1 MHEEL
6 KTLALNA
13 VDAFLTKWNYV
24 KFPLCAFVQNLGG
37 MCHIGINRIDAYTLE
52 RPTVCW
58 GARWPTNILQLRGH
72 TRTFGV
78 CTRAVYRWHFP
89 TLRESMYQFKLV
101 EMFFSPPSGSYYI
114 DQWLWVVFKMFFL
127 SGHWEAFC
135 PMDILLPLSQPSP
148 LRNAGCWKLTTW
160 SHQILWN
167 LELNLHGECLWHVL
181 RALEVHDFKINW
193 KLLAPARC
201 KQFQASAWL

>member
-1 MHEEL
+1 MCLRAKSGRHVPHRYKPYRCL
-6 KTLALNA
+6 HLRASNRVLGSKVTNKHLATA
-13 VDAFLTKWNYV
+13 
-24 KFPLCAFVQNLGG
+24 GS
-37 MCHIGINRIDAYTLE
+37 
-52 RPTVCW
+52 
-58 GARWPTNILQLRGH
+58 H
-72 TRTFGV
+72 TDFWCVHT
-78 CTRAVYRWHFP
+78 
-89 TLRESMYQFKLV
+89 TLRESMDQFKLV